1 MNALISV
8 GPSVVTVL
16 KPVLTTKLVL
26 ISATGTFTNAQ
37 ILVPVRLNVRLV
49 VTNAPRRF
57 ASVEI
62 RILVLI
68 L

>member
-16 KPVLTTKLVL
+16 KPVLTTKPVL
-26 ISATGTFTNAQ
+26 ISATRTFTNAQ

-49 VTNAPRRF
+49 VTNVPRRF
-57 ASVEI
+57 ASAEI
-62 RILVLI
+62 PRIVLI
-68 L
+68 I

>member
-16 KPVLTTKLVL
+16 KPVMTTKPVL
-26 ISATGTFTNAQ
+26 ISVIRTFTNAL
-37 ILVPVRLNVRLV
+37 ILVPVRLNLQLV
-49 VTNAPRRF
+49 VTNVPRRF
-57 ASVEI
+57 ASAEI
-62 RILVLI
+62 PRIGLI

>member
-16 KPVLTTKLVL
+16 KPVMTTKPVL
-26 ISATGTFTNAQ
+26 ISVIRTFTNAQ
-37 ILVPVRLNVRLV
+37 IHVPVRQNVRLV
-49 VTNAPRRF
+49 VTNVLRRF
-57 ASVEI
+57 VNVEI

-68 L
+68 I